1 MPLRRLPTWPAGVAR
16 RSEESANTSRRA
28 IAALPP
34 HLAIRELPSTGR
46 SIGRPR
52 AVVPQSL
59 ARRGVS
65 TIEIAGRAS
74 RASARSRPAR
84 NSRTHARSSLLI
96 RQGMYEQRPPS
107 QRARIVSSRPSNQP
121 PSHCDSHGAHA
132 TCLILQNGPAH
143 GFGSKSDRPS
153 RPQRS
158 HGASLRCHPPHGNLP
173 LLTTSSTARGAEP
186 TTAVP
191 SCYGLPV
198 AALRAS
204 LLRLAFRVIQRTSS
218 SCVCPA
224 SPRHQRFE
232 RRCRTCGSADSW
244 LRATRRVRNLSPP

>member
-84 NSRTHARSSLLI
+84 NSRTHARSSLL

-107 QRARIVSSRPSNQP
+107 QRARIVSPRPSNQP
-121 PSHCDSHGAHA
+121 PIA
-132 TCLILQNGPAH
+132 TATARMRH
-143 GFGSKSDRPS
+143 
-153 RPQRS
+153 
-158 HGASLRCHPPHGNLP
+158 ASLCKTGRLTASAANQTAHHAPSVLTALRCDATRPTETFHCSRRAALP
-173 LLTTSSTARGAEP
+173 
-186 TTAVP
+186 AVP
-191 SCYGLPV
+191 SPLPPF
-198 AALRAS
+198 
-204 LLRLAFRVIQRTSS
+204 LAVTA
-218 SCVCPA
+218 CP
-224 SPRHQRFE
+224 
-232 RRCRTCGSADSW
+232 
-244 LRATRRVRNLSPP
+244 